1 MGYRHL
7 RLYQAKWS
15 QIAYSIYDLLT
26 SHAHDRLNCWI
37 EEKENITLNTQCRKL
52 IDILTRFYNTVRYAR
67 YSYKSYLKS
76 TTPEYDLLLELKP
89 SKCSDLNNDIKI
101 AFGNSLGRVANIYF
115 SVYDK
120 LCSSLNI
127 FAYELE
133 YDSAACIVYGY
144 QEQQKNLYK
153 EFLRR
158 QNAKKELL
166 YWLMKNASKYP
177 KYSLAKEDALDFDA
191 ATVEHYLWELIFNS
205 EDGQDCYDEVDYLYD
220 ELCSIDKDNWKN
232 RLELMNYLIS
242 QK

>member
-1 MGYRHL
+1 MHMIG
-7 RLYQAKWS
+7 K
-15 QIAYSIYDLLT
+15 
-26 SHAHDRLNCWI
+26 NCWI

-89 SKCSDLNNDIKI
+89 SKCSDLNNDIKT

-133 YDSAACIVYGY
+133 YDSAARIVYGY
-144 QEQQKNLYK
+144 QEQPKNLYK

-158 QNAKKELL
+158 QNAKK
-166 YWLMKNASKYP
+166 
-177 KYSLAKEDALDFDA
+177 
-191 ATVEHYLWELIFNS
+191 
-205 EDGQDCYDEVDYLYD
+205 
-220 ELCSIDKDNWKN
+220 
-232 RLELMNYLIS
+232 NYYIG
-242 QK
+242 